1 MGPIFTIGPLIDIE
15 YTVKNIYELVK
26 KVIEYK
32 DSTVKK
38 KKENHGI
45 NNMFMWGIFSNALQ

>member
-38 KKENHGI
+38 KKKIMG
-45 NNMFMWGIFSNALQ
+45 